1 MSAEHAPAA
10 VVALGAALLWLPSKV
25 TTLRA
30 NRRAK
35 LANHTRECR
44 EYGAALYVSAPR
56 IPVQRPTT
64 RATSSSRKGGRGR
77 A

>member
-1 MSAEHAPAA
+1 MSGRFLFGTIAE
-10 VVALGAALLWLPSKV
+10 
-25 TTLRA
+25 LRA
-30 NRRAK
+30 RRRSIRET
-35 LANHTRECR
+35 HERECR
-44 EYGAALYVSAPR
+44 EYGAALESASR